1 MNLTGS
7 VTSFGNLI
15 FIVVL
20 FASNGLGQVSYQ
32 EAGSRYYQ
40 HASEAARAAQ
50 WVDYHSRQAWQNPW
64 QQDLVALAWQWK
76 AYETYQRQWAAYY
89 QQYAYAQSVTYSQP
103 PTAQSQPPATQSKSP
118 TTTPQSQAIGGGQ
131 SPIVMRGSQAYGHT
145 SLPSVLQ
152 RMIQAGNALKNKPYI
167 FGGGHRQLEDVG
179 YDCSSSVSYMLIKAG
194 LLNQVLTSKSFAD
207 YGASGP
213 GRYVTLWIKPGH
225 HVFITICGLRFDTT
239 GGQVADGPR
248 WRKTDRSLSGFMPR
262 HPHGL

>member
-89 QQYAYAQSVTYSQP
+89 QQYAYAQTAKYSQP
-103 PTAQSQPPATQSKSP
+103 PAAHSKSP
-118 TTTPQSQAIGGGQ
+118 TTTPLSQAIGGQ

-167 FGGGHRQLEDVG
+167 YGGGHRQLEDVG

-194 LLNQVLTSKSFAD
+194 LLGQVLTSKSFAS

-248 WRKTDRSLSGFMPR
+248 WRKTDRSLSGFIPR